1 MLSSPSP
8 APSGRSIAANA
19 LRKAGLMDRDRDER
33 MRDASDKPG
42 GRKGAQ
48 KSTQRA
54 RAHPHRPRAIDAITG
69 KDLPGASNAS
79 RVSMLASRLA
89 AGDSI
94 AIRGAS
100 KGTLGR
106 LRRNA
111 VSGSTSADAAT
122 ESKVISL
129 WKEFVHR
136 RWNPEAKFLN
146 LERMAE
152 DDYIR
157 RNALVAPGAPGS
169 TNKEASVIFK
179 IASKLTPEVETMSL
193 AHNNITSAST
203 IIGLPRYLPKLVNLS
218 LEGNKLRMWK
228 DLDYIAGRRGRLEN
242 LRELVLTGNPIRE
255 VEYQNNRVD
264 QYKSEVARRF
274 PSLEILDS
282 EAIAKIAFDVPQA
295 STSTALPAQPAAT
308 TFPCEMG
315 PSFLTGVDGS
325 IISNFFMRF
334 FPLFDNQRSALVDA
348 YHPDATFS
356 FSANTAIPAR
366 ARIEGYHHSKE
377 MPNQRKLEWSPWLL
391 GGHGGSRNLNRMG
404 GGVEKMAKTLHI
416 GNQEVVKAMSD
427 LPKTRHDVAGAP
439 EKFCVDAFPVTHGDS
454 MHLFVTVH
462 GQFVEEPA
470 EGIRSFDRSFML
482 APAPEGSRAKQSG
495 WDVMILS
502 DELVV
507 RAYSSHEA
515 WRPGPMRV
523 QAGEPFPPSASPA
536 QLPPANAQAQALLQ
550 EALSS
555 IPEPQ
560 RSLVMQICQRT
571 GLNVAFAVQCL
582 EGNGWDLE
590 RAVANFEQ
598 VKGTLSRDAFL

>member
-8 APSGRSIAANA
+8 APSGRSIAASA
-19 LRKAGLMDRDRDER
+19 LRRAGLMERDRDER
-33 MRDASDKPG
+33 MRDVSDKPG
-42 GRKGAQ
+42 GRKGTQ
-48 KSTQRA
+48 KSRS
-54 RAHPHRPRAIDAITG
+54 RAHPHRPRAIDAVTG

-79 RVSMLASRLA
+79 RASMLANRLA
-89 AGDSI
+89 TGESI

-111 VSGSTSADAAT
+111 VSGGPSTDIAT
-122 ESKVISL
+122 ESRVIGL
-129 WKEFVHR
+129 WREFVNK
-136 RWNPEAKFLN
+136 RWNSSAKFLN
-146 LERMAE
+146 LERIAE
-152 DDYIR
+152 DEYVR
-157 RNALVAPGAPGS
+157 RNALIPAGS
-169 TNKEASVIFK
+169 SGSLHKEFSVIFK
-179 IASKLTPEVETMSL
+179 LASKLTPEVETVSL
-193 AHNNITSAST
+193 AHNNIISGST
-203 IIGLPRYLPKLVNLS
+203 IIGLPRYLPKLANLS

-228 DLDYIAGRRGRLEN
+228 DLDYISGRRGKLEH
-242 LRELVLTGNPIRE
+242 LRELVLVGNPLRE
-255 VEYQNNRVD
+255 LEYGNHQPDR
-264 QYKSEVARRF
+264 YKGEIARRF

-295 STSTALPAQPAAT
+295 STSTAAPAQPAAT

-315 PSFLTGVDGS
+315 SSFLTGVDGG

-334 FPLFDNQRSALVDA
+334 FPLFDTQRSALVDV
-348 YHPDATFS
+348 YHSEATFS
-356 FSANTAIPAR
+356 FSANTTIPAR
-366 ARIEGYHHSKE
+366 ARIEGYHTSKE
-377 MPNQRKLEWSPWLL
+377 MPNQRKLEWSHWLI
-391 GGHGGSRNLNRMG
+391 GIHGGSRNLNRMG
-404 GGVEKMAKTLHI
+404 GGVEKMTKTLHVGSEEI
-416 GNQEVVKAMSD
+416 VKTISA
-427 LPKTRHDVAGAP
+427 LPSTRHDVAGAP

-462 GQFVEEPA
+462 GQFIEEPVH
-470 EGIRSFDRSFML
+470 GIRSFDRSFML
-482 APAPEGSRAKQSG
+482 APAPEGSRAKQNG

-502 DELVV
+502 DQLVV

-515 WRPGPMRV
+515 WKPGPMRV
-523 QAGEPFPPSASPA
+523 QAGDPLVPVASPA
-536 QLPPANAQAQALLQ
+536 QLPPANAQAQGQLQ

-590 RAVANFEQ
+590 RAIANFEQ
-598 VKGTLSRDAFL
+598 VKGTLARDAFL